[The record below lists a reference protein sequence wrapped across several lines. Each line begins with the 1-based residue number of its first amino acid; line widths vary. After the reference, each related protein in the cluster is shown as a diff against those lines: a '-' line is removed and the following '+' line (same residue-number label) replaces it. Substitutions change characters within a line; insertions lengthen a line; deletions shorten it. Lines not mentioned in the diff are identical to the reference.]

1 MATYNVKGP
10 DGTMYTV
17 EGPNDA
23 TDEELINSVLRRLE
37 TEKRID
43 VPDNPIPDPNK
54 AMMQD
59 EDAFVKMQEID
70 NLKQEVASI
79 FTRLGQLS
87 VEKKRRIDEVEKVES
102 DLLNQHQELV
112 EKEKQIFAGLNE
124 KYGDGNY
131 DPNTNEFTPIEK
143 EEAKSKEV
151 KK

>member
-1 MATYNVKGP
+1 MAKKIKFTK
-10 DGTMYTV
+10 
-17 EGPNDA
+17 
-23 TDEELINSVLRRLE
+23 DEVI
-37 TEKRID
+37 
-43 VPDNPIPDPNK
+43 
-54 AMMQD
+54 
-59 EDAFVKMQEID
+59 EID

-143 EEAKSKEV
+143 EETKSKEV
-151 KK
+151 KN

>member
-17 EGPNDA
+17 EGPDDA

-59 EDAFVKMQEID
+59 EDAFVKTQEID
-70 NLKQEVASI
+70 KLKQEDITYDALKQNDLILVVGATGG
-79 FTRLGQLS
+79 TRTA
-87 VEKKRRIDEVEKVES
+87 
-102 DLLNQHQELV
+102 DLIVVSSATAAATVTTIN
-112 EKEKQIFAGLNE
+112 G
-124 KYGDGNY
+124 
-131 DPNTNEFTPIEK
+131 T
-143 EEAKSKEV
+143 
-151 KK
+151 

>member
-1 MATYNVKGP
+1 MVVTHHLQLQHK
-10 DGTMYTV
+10 
-17 EGPNDA
+17 
-23 TDEELINSVLRRLE
+23 IR
-37 TEKRID
+37 
-43 VPDNPIPDPNK
+43 
-54 AMMQD
+54 
-59 EDAFVKMQEID
+59 FVKKCIFIYTLKIIKLNISKWQKKIKFTKDEVIQID

>member
-1 MATYNVKGP
+1 MAKKIKFTK
-10 DGTMYTV
+10 
-17 EGPNDA
+17 
-23 TDEELINSVLRRLE
+23 DEVIEIN
-37 TEKRID
+37 
-43 VPDNPIPDPNK
+43 
-54 AMMQD
+54 
-59 EDAFVKMQEID
+59 

-87 VEKKRRIDEVEKVES
+87 VEKKRRIDEVEKVEIN
-102 DLLNQHQELV
+102 LLNQHEQLV

-143 EEAKSKEV
+143 KETKSKED

>member
-1 MATYNVKGP
+1 MAKKIKFTK
-10 DGTMYTV
+10 
-17 EGPNDA
+17 
-23 TDEELINSVLRRLE
+23 EEVI
-37 TEKRID
+37 
-43 VPDNPIPDPNK
+43 
-54 AMMQD
+54 
-59 EDAFVKMQEID
+59 EID

-102 DLLNQHQELV
+102 DLLNQHQGLV

-131 DPNTNEFTPIEK
+131 DPNTNEFTPTEK
-143 EEAKSKEV
+143 EETKSKEV